1 MSNVFPTKYCS
12 NKQKHFLQKSKEK
25 KLPHKS
31 KSCHDDLYLIQ
42 ATTDHNNIDNVDNN
56 NVDNNNVGNA
66 AETEGRIPSVPS

>member
-1 MSNVFPTKYCS
+1 MSNVFPTKCCS

-42 ATTDHNNIDNVDNN
+42 ATIDNN
-56 NVDNNNVGNA
+56 NNNIDNNNVGNA